1 MKMGVKYKKADKEKL
16 AEVINSLGMQKV
28 DIAEYL
34 GVSERTIYRWLSGD
48 RSVPRMV
55 FIALESLKKQ

>member
-16 AEVINSLGMQKV
+16 AEVINSLEMQKV

-48 RSVPRMV
+48 RSFPRMV

>member
-1 MKMGVKYKKADKEKL
+1 MGVKYKKADKEKL
-16 AEVINSLGMQKV
+16 SEVINSLEMQKV

-48 RSVPRMV
+48 RSFPRMV